1 MEAGLDVR
9 VGTTVIRMA
18 MFCMSLAGVLG
29 VLVMV
34 SFIVV
39 VVLLGMLIVMFV
51 LCCVGVGFEQRALG
65 FGLFQRAACSIGNG
79 EQCVRPQQLLSG
91 VGERGEVLGRT
102 RHVLEADDIRRRAVQ
117 FDHQLATVDHQIEG
131 GHTVLVGV
139 QAGGTGMF
147 LIMIA
152 VAMVIMVVA
161 LGLDGKG
168 EGA

>member
-9 VGTTVIRMA
+9 VRASVLRM
-18 MFCMSLAGVLG
+18 
-29 VLVMV
+29 VLV
-34 SFIVV
+34 VV
-39 VVLLGMLIVMFV
+39 VVLLGMVVFLVLV
-51 LCCVGVGFEQRALG
+51 LCGLGVGFEQRALG
-65 FGLFQRAACSIGNG
+65 FGLFQRAAGSIGNG

-102 RHVLEADDIRRRAVQ
+102 WHVLEADDVRRRAVQ